1 MKFPNEIL
9 ECPHG
14 WIGCELCANL
24 TACQAGTYTPEPD
37 PIESDLDIVIRAAE
51 ISGKVVHAE
60 AVKSAESIRG
70 GSWYEGFS
78 KLSPNDSL
86 REIMR
91 YPIPNLHAVA
101 DPYKAEQGAIVPGG
115 GKSGR
120 IKKSNKGTKIPL
132 EPWTSQ
138 V

>member
-1 MKFPNEIL
+1 MKYPNEL
-9 ECPHG
+9 RECPHG
-14 WIGCELCANL
+14 WTDCSLCANL
-24 TACQAGTYTPEPD
+24 IACQSGEYVPDPEPVEPVPD
-37 PIESDLDIVIRAAE
+37 PIPELTPGPEELTTDLGIVIQRE
-51 ISGKVVHAE
+51 
-60 AVKSAESIRG
+60 G
-70 GSWYEGFS
+70 GTWFEKFN
-78 KLSPNDSL
+78 KLSPND
-86 REIMR
+86 RIKEIMR
-91 YPIPNLHAVA
+91 YPIPNLHSVA

>member
-1 MKFPNEIL
+1 MKSPNEL
-9 ECPHG
+9 RECPHG
-14 WIGCELCANL
+14 WTGCELCVNL
-24 TACQAGTYTPEPD
+24 TACQDGTYIPESEPVEHELIPELTPSVE
-37 PIESDLDIVIRAAE
+37 ELTTDLGVVIPHE
-51 ISGKVVHAE
+51 
-60 AVKSAESIRG
+60 RG
-70 GSWYEGFS
+70 TWFDKFS
-78 KLSPNDSL
+78 KLSHNDRL
-86 REIMR
+86 KEIAR
-91 YPIPNLHAVA
+91 YPIPNLHSVA